1 MTRLPLTRKEK
12 QKFIDQYAER
22 LQKSRA
28 IVVLRNKGLTVA
40 EITALRKKLR
50 DADATFQVTKNTLFK
65 IALKDSQFPVPDE
78 MFAGMVSVCYFAGP
92 IATSTKHLLA
102 VIKEQKKLELI
113 GALLPDD
120 IFGADEVKRLV
131 DLPTREQL
139 LAQLLGAVQGPATNL
154 VGVLQAPLREIITVL
169 YARSEQAEEN
179 AA

>member
-1 MTRLPLTRKEK
+1 
-12 QKFIDQYAER
+12 
-22 LQKSRA
+22 
-28 IVVLRNKGLTVA
+28 
-40 EITALRKKLR
+40 
-50 DADATFQVTKNTLFK
+50 
-65 IALKDSQFPVPDE
+65 
-78 MFAGMVSVCYFAGP
+78 MVSVCYFAGP